1 MAVVTALWYFA
12 RGTGVVSL
20 LLLTGT
26 MLLGLLGPLRVSSDG
41 WPRFVLGG
49 LHRNL
54 SLLVVAFLGIHVAS
68 SVVDTYAGIGW
79 LDAVVPFGSVYRPV
93 WLGLGAVAFD
103 LLLALVV
110 TSLLR
115 RRIGHRPWRVL
126 HWLAY
131 ACWPVA
137 VVHAW
142 GTGTDAGHGWVFL
155 LTLVCVA
162 AVAVAVAVRAVLGP
176 RRRAR
181 AERPDPVGTTANRPV
196 AYPRGVAGRRGA
208 AS

>member
-1 MAVVTALWYFA
+1 MADMTALWYAA
-12 RGTGVVSL
+12 RGTGVVAL

-26 MLLGLLGPLRVSSDG
+26 VLLGLLGPLRTASTG

-54 SLLVVAFLGIHVAS
+54 SLLAVSFVVAHVAS

-79 LDAVVPFGSVYRPV
+79 WDAVVPFGSVYRPV

-103 LLLALVV
+103 LLLALIV

-115 RRIGHRPWRVL
+115 TRIRYRWWRAT

-131 ACWPVA
+131 ACWPLA

-142 GTGTDAGHGWVFL
+142 GTGTDAGGGWVL
-155 LTLVCVA
+155 GLTIGCLTAVVA
-162 AVAVAVAVRAVLGP
+162 LAVTRL
-176 RRRAR
+176 
-181 AERPDPVGTTANRPV
+181 TTAPS
-196 AYPRGVAGRRGA
+196 RRMP
-208 AS
+208 